1 MHICRDI
8 PVLKAN
14 IQDGR
19 KMMGDTMKNVTATQL
34 RKEMLSFGKSLAL
47 RVPVFSMPVSM
58 KLAPEAFSSSVAKKL
73 PTSLRSFLRR
83 QGSPLRQGSEGQ
95 AGGQAEGQAEGQDGG
110 QVENAIL

>member
-58 KLAPEAFSSSVAKKL
+58 KLAPEAFSSSVAKAMGD
-73 PTSLRSFLRR
+73 RSKTPYFFATALQR
-83 QGSPLRQGSEGQ
+83 
-95 AGGQAEGQAEGQDGG
+95 AEGAFFPQEKT
-110 QVENAIL
+110 